1 MRLSGDLTCVC
12 LPPSDLLGPSGGN
25 PKYWYQSGPCGTEL
39 PIMPDYFLHLLK
51 DTTCITTDEKDVF
64 ERLPDR
70 EHNLNV
76 HERVDV

>member
-1 MRLSGDLTCVC
+1 
-12 LPPSDLLGPSGGN
+12 
-25 PKYWYQSGPCGTEL
+25 
-39 PIMPDYFLHLLK
+39 MPDYFLHLLK